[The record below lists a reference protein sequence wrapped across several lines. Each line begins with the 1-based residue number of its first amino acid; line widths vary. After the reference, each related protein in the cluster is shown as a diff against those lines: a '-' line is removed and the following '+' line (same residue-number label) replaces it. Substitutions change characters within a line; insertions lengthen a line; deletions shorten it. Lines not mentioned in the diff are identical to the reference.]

1 MFVFAVVICVTMIVT
16 RIVWCMSHNTIA
28 RWRIR
33 RFGARLPRPM
43 FLPTLGSGLIISWS
57 GMRGIVSLAAALALP
72 SDFPYRDLIVLC
84 AFSVVLT
91 TLVVQGLT
99 LRWLIERVGLR
110 DDGVVEREIG
120 IARAETARVALRALE
135 SDASPSSLT
144 LRVEYEARLRSGE
157 SQSVGAAVEDSSRVT
172 VLEHR
177 AIVAQRQ
184 ALMDLRAGG
193 VIGDLAFQAVEGELD
208 LLELT
213 ADRRAAMTES
223 TSTSG

>member
-1 MFVFAVVICVTMIVT
+1 
-16 RIVWCMSHNTIA
+16 
-28 RWRIR
+28 
-33 RFGARLPRPM
+33 M

-72 SDFPYRDLIVLC
+72 NDFPYRDLIVLC
-84 AFSVVLT
+84 AFSVVLS

-135 SDASPSSLT
+135 SDASPFSLT
-144 LRVEYEARLRSGE
+144 LRVEYEARLRWGE
-157 SQSVGAAVEDSSRVT
+157 GQSTGGVVEDLSSVT
-172 VLEHR
+172 VLER
-177 AIVAQRQ
+177 CAIVAQRR
-184 ALMDLRAGG
+184 ALMDLRARG
-193 VIGDLAFQAVEGELD
+193 VIGELAFQAVEGELD

-213 ADRRAAMTES
+213 AARRA
-223 TSTSG
+223 GP